1 MKILAT
7 NKQTVIDID
16 LPRIKRSSVKILRI
30 LESEDSEL
38 SLTFVDNAGIADI
51 NRQYLGR
58 NYPTNV
64 IAFSMNEGKFG
75 DVNPDILGDIIISTE
90 TALRDAEA
98 GDLSL
103 EDELDYLIIHGV
115 LHLLGYDH
123 ELPGEAK
130 KMKEKEKETFFA
142 LKKYNVE

>member
-1 MKILAT
+1 MKG
-7 NKQTVIDID
+7 N
-16 LPRIKRSSVKILRI
+16 
-30 LESEDSEL
+30 SEML
-38 SLTFVDNAGIADI
+38 
-51 NRQYLGR
+51 
-58 NYPTNV
+58 
-64 IAFSMNEGKFG
+64 
-75 DVNPDILGDIIISTE
+75 NPDILGDIIISTE

-130 KMKEKEKETFFA
+130 KIERERKRDLLCTEEISCRIKQFTVYCSQFFKLCFSTGNCKRVPLSDLPYYYRLPRINEGVSVEA
-142 LKKYNVE
+142 VQFKKFAEINPVS

>member
-75 DVNPDILGDIIISTE
+75 DVKSRYPRGYYN
-90 TALRDAEA
+90 
-98 GDLSL
+98 
-103 EDELDYLIIHGV
+103 IHRNGPQRR
-115 LHLLGYDH
+115 GGRRSF
-123 ELPGEAK
+123 P
-130 KMKEKEKETFFA
+130 
-142 LKKYNVE
+142 

>member
-1 MKILAT
+1 
-7 NKQTVIDID
+7 
-16 LPRIKRSSVKILRI
+16 
-30 LESEDSEL
+30 
-38 SLTFVDNAGIADI
+38 
-51 NRQYLGR
+51 
-58 NYPTNV
+58 
-64 IAFSMNEGKFG
+64 MNEGKFG

-142 LKKYNVE
+142 LKKYHVE